1 MKSGIASIIIIV
13 SLLIAVS
20 IIFFVAPGNISYL
33 CNCVYAITFAF
44 YIVTMIFSYTT
55 LQKSLK
61 QIFYG
66 TPTLL
71 VIYALLIIQTLF
83 LLAIRVE
90 PNISNW
96 IVVIVESL
104 VIVGGVILIITLL
117 TSKSYLNEVDLQTG
131 NKVDFIKQLSADLT
145 IIMQEEAPETKKQ
158 LEQLLSKVRYSD
170 PISDASLKSLEDSI
184 AYLTESLKTSE
195 PHLKKDI
202 IKRIILLLEERN
214 IKCRVL
220 K

>member
-1 MKSGIASIIIIV
+1 MKSSIASIIIIV